1 MPYSEKLYTFNED
14 RNEFKP
20 YGLTCELWKPDIMH
34 KADRHNE
41 IEINYFTEGSITYL
55 FRDSKI
61 KIPAKCFTIFWGLM
75 PHQIVDYS
83 NSTPYFVCT
92 IPLTIFLEWK
102 LPVSFVDKVLKGEVL
117 FEENGDH
124 SFYDEFIFKN
134 WIVDYSTKH
143 NNKLILLEMQAR
155 LIRMSERILSM
166 SEKDKLKIHS
176 GEISKVEEIAL
187 YIAQNYH
194 QPIKAID
201 ISQKVGLHPDY
212 ANVIFKKAFGTT
224 INEYIIQERISHAQR
239 KLITTDNS
247 IAEILYESG
256 FNSISRFNAAFRK
269 INKCTPREFK
279 KRFH

>member
-1 MPYSEKLYTFNED
+1 MQDSEKLNTFSGD

-41 IEINYFTEGSITYL
+41 IEINYFTEGGITYL

-61 KIPAKCFTIFWGLM
+61 KIPAKCFTIFWGLL

-83 NSTPYFVCT
+83 NSSPYFVCT
-92 IPLTIFLEWK
+92 IPLSTFLEWK
-102 LPVSFVDKVLKGEVL
+102 LPASFVDRILKGEVL
-117 FEENGDH
+117 FEDKGDH

-134 WIVDYSTKH
+134 WIMDYSLNH

-155 LIRMSERILSM
+155 LIRMAERTLSISESNNF
-166 SEKDKLKIHS
+166 KIHT

-187 YIAQNYH
+187 FIAQNYH
-194 QPIKAID
+194 RPIRAID

-239 KLITTDNS
+239 KLITSDNS
-247 IAEILYESG
+247 ITDIVYESG

-269 INKCTPREFK
+269 INKCTPRDFK
-279 KRFH
+279 KRFK